1 MRFMMLMIPQVY
13 QGGADADFRPDPE
26 AIATMTAYNVR
37 LGEAGVLVALEGLH
51 PPSNGARVSFRNK
64 TPVVTDGPF
73 TETREVLGG
82 YWVIDVKDRAEAI
95 EWARRIPANEGDIVE
110 VRQIFDA
117 ADFSDEVKQAVQ
129 DAGGGIHKNP
139 DLRTRQT

>member
-1 MRFMMLMIPQVY
+1 MAPAHTSSGQINAADPGANGRDETMRFMMLMIPQVY

-82 YWVIDVKDRAEAI
+82 
-95 EWARRIPANEGDIVE
+95 
-110 VRQIFDA
+110 
-117 ADFSDEVKQAVQ
+117 
-129 DAGGGIHKNP
+129 
-139 DLRTRQT
+139 